1 MPDTDACC
9 RNISTICFNNVIL
22 EYTPMYRKF
31 VLALVLLMSL
41 TNVSIVH
48 AQSNDGSDDT
58 IEAFG
63 GNRNGGDC

>member
-1 MPDTDACC
+1 
-9 RNISTICFNNVIL
+9 
-22 EYTPMYRKF
+22 MYRKF
-31 VLALVLLMSL
+31 VLALALLMSL